1 LPYYLQSRAA
11 KLQVLGA
18 EYLNESFGAWYYIR
32 SALFITQFLVYLVLI
47 VLSLVKYSRSIRE
60 HNLASE
66 RAVLFEIRFFVVAS
80 TLFYIPHFLDQAG
93 RTISA
98 CRSVLSLSGEE
109 LQIREACRSMVD

>member
-1 LPYYLQSRAA
+1 MPYYLQSRAA

-80 TLFYIPHFLDQAG
+80 TLLYRSTPFGPD
-93 RTISA
+93 RTISE
-98 CRSVLSLSGEE
+98 CRSVWSK
-109 LQIREACRSMVD
+109 R